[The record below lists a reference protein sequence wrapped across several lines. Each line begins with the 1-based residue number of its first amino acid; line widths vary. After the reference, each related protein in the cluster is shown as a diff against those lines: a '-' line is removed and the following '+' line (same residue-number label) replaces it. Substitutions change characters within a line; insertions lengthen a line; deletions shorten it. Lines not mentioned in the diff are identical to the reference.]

1 MKKREQVPIDK
12 WQKMDVFFAGT
23 SLALVLVLASLPIE
37 MFENSTT
44 KHWISYGVVGV
55 SLIQYCRLLLYFLVV
70 NSISK
75 MLLTLVYMI
84 LDTIAFIL
92 LLCLWLFI
100 MSIIFTTLFQ
110 GTEGLLYE
118 DVWSS
123 FKILWNAMLGTYLN
137 QGINIELYWIHVA
150 FTHFYVYMSNILLL
164 NYLIAIMST
173 TYESLLESGSFMFKV
188 NLYNYCER
196 YLIAF
201 RNDAYGELAIHTA
214 PINILT
220 VLVQIAALLLPEKFM
235 RMFCKYF
242 SFGMYWLENII
253 FIICFIVFELLLVLP
268 VYIKNI
274 PLVGWASMGLF
285 TKAFN
290 AAIWVFAGI
299 PITLYIVASDVYN
312 YVNILRML

>member
-1 MKKREQVPIDK
+1 LKKREQVPIDK

-44 KHWISYGVVGV
+44 KHWISYAVFC
-55 SLIQYCRLLLYFLVV
+55 LKKIKYCRLLLYFLVV

-118 DVWSS
+118 DVWST

-137 QGINIELYWIHVA
+137 QGIDIELYWIHVA

-188 NLYNYCER
+188 NLYN
-196 YLIAF
+196 
-201 RNDAYGELAIHTA
+201 
-214 PINILT
+214 
-220 VLVQIAALLLPEKFM
+220 
-235 RMFCKYF
+235 CKYF